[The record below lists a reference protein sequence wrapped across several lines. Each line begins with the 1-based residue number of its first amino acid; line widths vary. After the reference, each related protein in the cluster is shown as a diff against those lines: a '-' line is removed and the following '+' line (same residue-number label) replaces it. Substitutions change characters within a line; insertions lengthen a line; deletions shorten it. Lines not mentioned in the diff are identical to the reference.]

1 MERLSLLYRH
11 ISPLVLYEREGQ
23 SVSIKLNRPRSQN
36 SINYDMFIS
45 ITNILSENSGKNFIF
60 GSTRESF
67 FSAGEDF
74 NPNSESRLRIPEIY
88 RAEIMMMYIISRE
101 KHTLSIM
108 QGIISGAGCAL
119 ATACKFRISTESTS
133 FSTTENSLGLVPDSG
148 MGYFFSHM
156 PNKAL
161 GLYLMLTGDN
171 LNGPDCYWAKVSTHY
186 IPNMMIK
193 LVTQDI
199 ILKNDLEG
207 CLKKYS
213 VVPEKSQCKVLKN
226 IYEINEIF
234 GSIDS
239 VQELLQ
245 KIENAKSE
253 FGDMVL
259 NMLRK
264 LCPLSVYV
272 SLMVFKF
279 CASRDY
285 KASLEKDFGVM
296 MQMIMRRSYNYSK
309 AIEEKYINKK
319 AGRVLWY
326 PSTLEEVTQEM
337 VGTILKNPEGPH
349 LTLPSLSY

>member
-11 ISPLVLYEREGQ
+11 ISPLVSFERENQ
-23 SVSIKLNRPRSQN
+23 SVVIKLNRPRSQN
-36 SINYDMFIS
+36 AINYDMFIS
-45 ITNILSENSGKNFIF
+45 MTNILSENSGKIIIF
-60 GSTRESF
+60 GSTSENF

-74 NPNSESRLRIPEIY
+74 NPSSESRLRIPEIY
-88 RAEIMMMYIISRE
+88 RTEIMMMHIINHE
-101 KHTLSIM
+101 KLTLSIM
-108 QGIISGAGCAL
+108 QGITSGAGCAL

-148 MGYFFSHM
+148 MGYFYSHM

-171 LNGPDCYWAKVSTHY
+171 LNGPDCYWAKISTHY
-186 IPNMMIK
+186 ISNMMIK
-193 LVTQDI
+193 QVIQEI

-213 VVPEKSQCKVLKN
+213 MVPEKSQCKVLKN
-226 IYEINEIF
+226 VEEINEIF
-234 GSIDS
+234 GLVENIE
-239 VQELLQ
+239 ELLQ
-245 KIENAKSE
+245 RLKNVKSE
-253 FGDMVL
+253 FGSMVL
-259 NMLRK
+259 NRIRK

-272 SLMVFKF
+272 SLRVFKF
-279 CASRDY
+279 CASREY
-285 KASLEKDFGVM
+285 KVCLEKDFGIM
-296 MQMIMRRSYNYSK
+296 MQMVMRRSYNYST
-309 AIEEKYINKK
+309 AIKEKFIDKN

-337 VGTILKNPEGPH
+337 IETILKNPEGPH